1 MTFSEFFWGLGD
13 LLTWMLQALQA
24 DMIGNMFNDALL
36 ILGFIGFGIW
46 MNMQRKFNKAA
57 KSNPDQLK

>member
-13 LLTWMLQALQA
+13 LLAWTLQVLQG
-24 DMIGNMFNDALL
+24 DMIGNIFNYAL
-36 ILGFIGFGIW
+36 IVFGFIGFGIW

-57 KSNPDQLK
+57 ESNPDQIK

>member
-13 LLTWMLQALQA
+13 LLTWMLSLLQA
-24 DMIGNMFNDALL
+24 DKIGNLFNYAL
-36 ILGFIGFGIW
+36 IVLGFIGFFIW
-46 MNMQRKFNKAA
+46 MRMQAKYNAQA